1 MPQLRMNDV
10 HKSFGATRA
19 LHGVSLAVEAS
30 EVHALVGENGAGK
43 STLMKVLSG
52 ALRPDRGEMRLRDET
67 YRPRNPLF
75 ARQAG
80 VAMIYQELSLAPHLS
95 VMENILLGIEPTK
108 GPFVRWSDMK
118 QRAAEA
124 LSEVGVQSVSPET
137 KVQRLSIAQQQ
148 LVEIARAVALQ
159 CNVLVLDEPT
169 SSLTQKDIEK
179 LFALIRRLKA
189 KNISII
195 YISHFL
201 EEVQEISD
209 RFTVL
214 RDGETVGTGITADA
228 KINEII
234 AMMVGRNV
242 EELYPRSTRTPSDVV
257 MRIVGLAGQE
267 KPSRATLEL
276 RRGEVVG
283 IAGLM
288 GSGRTELIRAI
299 FGLDQVAR
307 GEITVMKYSGA
318 ASPQQ
323 RWNQGMGLVSED
335 RKREGLALG
344 LSIADNITLSRLNGL
359 GPGRFVMPSRQRKA
373 SRPWIDRIP
382 IKCASAAQPI
392 SALSGGNQQKVALAR
407 LLHADVDVLLLDE
420 PTRGIDVGSK
430 AQIYQLIDDLTS
442 ADDGDVSPAKVSKA
456 KAVLMI
462 SSYLPE
468 LLGICDRI
476 AVMCRGE
483 LSAARPVEEWD
494 EHTLMVA
501 ATGQSNGG

>member
-1 MPQLRMNDV
+1 
-10 HKSFGATRA
+10 
-19 LHGVSLAVEAS
+19 
-30 EVHALVGENGAGK
+30 
-43 STLMKVLSG
+43 
-52 ALRPDRGEMRLRDET
+52 
-67 YRPRNPLF
+67 
-75 ARQAG
+75 
-80 VAMIYQELSLAPHLS
+80 
-95 VMENILLGIEPTK
+95 
-108 GPFVRWSDMK
+108 
-118 QRAAEA
+118 
-124 LSEVGVQSVSPET
+124 
-137 KVQRLSIAQQQ
+137 
-148 LVEIARAVALQ
+148 
-159 CNVLVLDEPT
+159 
-169 SSLTQKDIEK
+169 
-179 LFALIRRLKA
+179 
-189 KNISII
+189 
-195 YISHFL
+195 
-201 EEVQEISD
+201 
-209 RFTVL
+209 
-214 RDGETVGTGITADA
+214 VGTGITADA

-430 AQIYQLIDDLTS
+430 AQIYQLIDDLTT
-442 ADDGDVSPAKVSKA
+442 ADDGDVSPAKVGKA

-483 LSAARPVEEWD
+483 LGAARPVEEWD